1 MNLFTFCTVRQLGC
15 LKLLKISGNCKY
27 LKYCFKMVFLCKI
40 QNKQCRLY
48 LTMES
53 LSFRLSGLLSVHWYQ
68 LYSGRFVLLYQ
79 LLFHCMNGL
88 CSWWLMSEIWPIS
101 PEKRADTPEVLRQ
114 KGHNIAWFQKLRT
127 LSRNQKKTTIWHEP
141 KTVFYS
147 LVSVVLIN
155 VRRYLF
161 KLWRHRFSEIFF
173 SKVFAISSLTCS
185 EYNSYKTV
193 CTFLS

>member
-1 MNLFTFCTVRQLGC
+1 MNLFTFCTVRQPGC
-15 LKLLKISGNCKY
+15 LKLLIRFQEIVRIWSIASKWCLCCKFRTNSAVQWSQFHSG
-27 LKYCFKMVFLCKI
+27 
-40 QNKQCRLY
+40 
-48 LTMES
+48 
-53 LSFRLSGLLSVHWYQ
+53 LSGLLSVHWYQ